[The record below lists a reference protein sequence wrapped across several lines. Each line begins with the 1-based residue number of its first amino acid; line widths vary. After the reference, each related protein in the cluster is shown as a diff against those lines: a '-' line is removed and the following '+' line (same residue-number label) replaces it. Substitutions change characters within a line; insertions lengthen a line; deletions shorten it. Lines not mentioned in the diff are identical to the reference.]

1 MESSDASELTIASS
15 ADALRRVANYVLPA
29 TLDRRMLEL
38 GERKDTLSQAE
49 RDELLSLVE
58 FAQDHLIEKIEAE
71 VTLRELDAPCPIVI
85 DKRE

>member
-1 MESSDASELTIASS
+1 
-15 ADALRRVANYVLPA
+15 
-29 TLDRRMLEL
+29 MLEL

-85 DKRE
+85 DNRE